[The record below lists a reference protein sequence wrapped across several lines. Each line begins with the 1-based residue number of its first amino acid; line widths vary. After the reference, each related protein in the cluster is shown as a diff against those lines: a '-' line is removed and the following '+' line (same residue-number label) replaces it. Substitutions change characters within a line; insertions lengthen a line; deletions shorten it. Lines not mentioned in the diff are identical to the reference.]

1 MQACFCLTP
10 FDPLKIHKDRRSVDR
25 HEAQITNL
33 SQSVKCQ
40 CTPETQFFTVCD
52 KSAELQTV
60 IAVMRGCGATPTCS
74 VSLRRTAHP
83 SFLCCAAYAPPCSVR
98 LHSPVRLTA
107 LLVRLSTLPPQELK
121 PLRLLAA
128 VAVARWVH
136 TQALMATRQATLPSS
151 PSITC
156 PSRDEY
162 LSLRNRPHPMRGRA
176 TRANRRAVARAAIAS
191 ASSVTAL
198 GERQ

>member
-25 HEAQITNL
+25 HETQITNL

-40 CTPETQFFTVCD
+40 CTPETQFFTAD
-52 KSAELQTV
+52 
-60 IAVMRGCGATPTCS
+60 RHCGDAGRPPHALS
-74 VSLRRTAHP
+74 RSGAPLILR
-83 SFLCCAAYAPPCSVR
+83 SCAAPPMPRPALSGS
-98 LHSPVRLTA
+98 SPVRLTA
-107 LLVRLSTLPPQELK
+107 LVRLSTLPPQELK

-176 TRANRRAVARAAIAS
+176 TRGRANRRAVARAAIAS

>member
-10 FDPLKIHKDRRSVDR
+10 FDPHKIHKDRRSVDR

-40 CTPETQFFTVCD
+40 CTPETQFFTVCSLVVT
-52 KSAELQTV
+52 KVQTV

-98 LHSPVRLTA
+98 LLTCA
-107 LLVRLSTLPPQELK
+107 PHGPCAPFDT
-121 PLRLLAA
+121 AA
-128 VAVARWVH
+128 A
-136 TQALMATRQATLPSS
+136 MP
-151 PSITC
+151 I
-156 PSRDEY
+156 
-162 LSLRNRPHPMRGRA
+162 N
-176 TRANRRAVARAAIAS
+176 
-191 ASSVTAL
+191 ASSVAGGGRGCPL
-198 GERQ
+198 GAYPSLDGNEAGHPAFVTLDHLSFARRVSVAQESTPPHAGAGDARPRES